1 MNALIVDDDR
11 FVIASLKTGINW
23 SELGFHQVYTAFNIQ
38 EAKHIIESEHVDFL
52 MSDIDMPNGSGLD
65 LLSWIREC
73 HNELPV
79 IILTNY
85 ADFGYAQ
92 KALELKS
99 FHYFLKPIEY
109 DKLSAIIREATGQL
123 AKRQMQEKKNCE
135 DFWRSYLQGRINVD
149 KFPQVPS
156 QFQVPYLM

>member
-11 FVIASLKTGINW
+11 FVIASLKAGINW

-38 EAKHIIESEHVDFL
+38 EAKRIIESEHVDFL

-85 ADFGYAQ
+85 ADFNYAQ
-92 KALELKS
+92 RLW
-99 FHYFLKPIEY
+99 
-109 DKLSAIIREATGQL
+109 
-123 AKRQMQEKKNCE
+123 N
-135 DFWRSYLQGRINVD
+135 
-149 KFPQVPS
+149 
-156 QFQVPYLM
+156 